1 MATYSGQVITFDQA
15 LNSELKLV
23 PESMDWN
30 STPPVMPDAN
40 GNYDI
45 PMPGKTKYV

>member
-1 MATYSGQVITFDQA
+1 M
-15 LNSELKLV
+15 
-23 PESMDWN
+23 PESMDWS